1 VPRVAGRTNEHTQML
16 KDAAYELAQA
26 GKPSAFIAERLTAV
40 YDLGLVTVRQVNR
53 WLNERFN
60 ATRDETIANV
70 FNDVEYLRQRAYDA
84 TEKSR
89 TNLAFLAERNY
100 WWSLYI
106 SALHI
111 VLRTALAPVAEPA
124 GRLQFVFPNM
134 AAVEQWYADIRARR
148 QLIPPLQG
156 APARESTDEDDVLA
170 QCDAFDAEYGRDI
183 KLPSEVL

>member
-1 VPRVAGRTNEHTQML
+1 MPRVAGRTNEHTQML

-26 GKPSAFIAERLTAV
+26 GKPSAFIAERLTAA
-40 YDLGLVTVRQVNR
+40 YDLGSVTVRQVNR

-124 GRLQFVFPNM
+124 SRLQFVFPNM
-134 AAVEQWYADIRARR
+134 AAVESWYAEIRGRR
-148 QLIPPLQG
+148 QLRAPTRKTCWQRLTPSTRSTGATSSCRQRSCRGIGPL
-156 APARESTDEDDVLA
+156 R
-170 QCDAFDAEYGRDI
+170 
-183 KLPSEVL
+183 

>member
-1 VPRVAGRTNEHTQML
+1 ML

-26 GKPSAFIAERLTAV
+26 GKPSAFIAERLTAA
-40 YDLGLVTVRQVNR
+40 YDLGSVTVRQVNR

-89 TNLAFLAERNY
+89 NDAGFLGERNY
-100 WWSLYI
+100 WWSLYV

-111 VLRTALAPVAEPA
+111 TLRTALAPVAEPA
-124 GRLQFVFPNM
+124 GRLQFVYPNN
-134 AAVEQWYADIRARR
+134 EGRRGFLCGDTRAPSAYPTSARCACAGEHRR
-148 QLIPPLQG
+148 
-156 APARESTDEDDVLA
+156 
-170 QCDAFDAEYGRDI
+170 GRRVGGD
-183 KLPSEVL
+183 